1 MPLFKLLNLSFSW
14 VKFPQLVKVLMPKR
28 MLKTIDPSPCYLSWA
43 IKCQERIVH
52 RATYSHVSL
61 FLTDWQHGF
70 VKRHSCITQLLLTH
84 HMWSKALDAGL
95 QVDAVFLDFAK
106 AFDRVNHKILLH
118 KLCNFGIS
126 GSLLAWCGDY
136 LSNYKQRV
144 VVDGKCS
151 SWLNIPS
158 GVPQGSIL
166 GPLFFISF
174 ISDLSEVVS
183 HERSVELYADDCKM
197 VRVVNS

>member
-1 MPLFKLLNLSFSW
+1 MPLSKLLNLSFNLGE
-14 VKFPQLVKVLMPKR
+14 V
-28 MLKTIDPSPCYLSWA
+28 PSTWKSANLTPVFKDNGKENVENFRSISVIYLGQ
-43 IKCQERIVH
+43 CQERSVH
-52 RATYSHVSL
+52 RAIYSHVSP

-70 VKRHSCITQLLLTH
+70 VRGRSCITQLVLTH
-84 HMWSKALDAGL
+84 HMWSKALHAGL

-106 AFDRVNHKILLH
+106 AFDRVNHKVLLH

-136 LSNYKQRV
+136 LSNRKQRV

-151 SWLNIPS
+151 SWLNNPS

-166 GPLFFISF
+166 GPLFFLLFSSVICLR
-174 ISDLSEVVS
+174 LSLKNY
-183 HERSVELYADDCKM
+183 RQMTARCLGW
-197 VRVVNS
+197 